1 MGHCHSL
8 IPQEN
13 WDVQPAAI
21 LRFFAAM
28 ANYMDSLQLEGFL
41 IHILSPMYRITEDDT
56 IQDQGMGKQR
66 QRSYLQI
73 VSFMFYS

>member
-1 MGHCHSL
+1 
-8 IPQEN
+8 
-13 WDVQPAAI
+13 
-21 LRFFAAM
+21 M

-73 VSFMFYS
+73 VSFMFFS